1 MILWGFS
8 SWCVTLF
15 VCTYVR
21 MCVRALKQ
29 LSKHCIGKPRNGEV
43 KRYYKIDAVY
53 LTSASSQV
61 TWIRNK
67 TIFAFI
73 ISGPCQDWRTRTLVN
88 GRNQHQKSKYPLA
101 QFVSCTTTTIHIK
114 FNKIRVDDWEVAWLN
129 IILIVLWAQ
138 KASKLAR
145 ARTLK
150 LFDRHSKRDSLSVH
164 SSIHEIGCCCFF
176 YVLYTFNSAASYIK
190 DHIRILVRNDR
201 YKMWY
206 YEWNIQFFFV
216 WF

>member
-29 LSKHCIGKPRNGEV
+29 LSKHFIGKPRNGEV
-43 KRYYKIDAVY
+43 KKYYKIDAVY

-114 FNKIRVDDWEVAWLN
+114 FNKIRVDDWEVAWL
-129 IILIVLWAQ
+129 
-138 KASKLAR
+138 KLYSYSSLSAKSQQVSAR
-145 ARTLK
+145 AHAQAVRSPFKARQPLSS
-150 LFDRHSKRDSLSVH
+150 FIHSWDWL
-164 SSIHEIGCCCFF
+164 
-176 YVLYTFNSAASYIK
+176 L
-190 DHIRILVRNDR
+190 
-201 YKMWY
+201 
-206 YEWNIQFFFV
+206 FFFT
-216 WF
+216 FYIHSTRPRRT